1 MQERHAG
8 HRLKIM
14 VRGRLLARADS
25 RDRDAAFY
33 FAVLTYAL
41 FSVLDVMTTVS
52 ALGEGLRERNAF
64 GASLYD
70 AYGAAGLWAVKGI
83 VVSLIVGVLLA
94 MPRRIAVWV
103 GTAFAASAALAVI
116 GNLHALG

>member
-1 MQERHAG
+1 MRRVG
-8 HRLKIM
+8 
-14 VRGRLLARADS
+14 LLSRADT

-33 FAVLTYAL
+33 FAILTYAL

-52 ALGEGLRERNAF
+52 ALGEGLRERNAI

-70 AYGAAGLWAVKGI
+70 AYGAAGLWIVKGV
-83 VVSLIVGVLLA
+83 VVSVIVAVLVA
-94 MPRRIAVWV
+94 MPRRVAVWV

-116 GNLHALG
+116 GNLHAIG